1 MLKLAL
7 TVLEDYYRSLESW
20 ADGANVEGYDVD
32 VAYTKETLESVIYY
46 LSIQDF
52 SAACDELDFLY
63 DLKED
68 VPVKS
73 ELAEAV
79 DTIIYVLEDWKT
91 QVVVE
96 FGSLE
101 GEPYRSC
108 VQVRRVV
115 MAQYPRIRL
124 LRKNS
129 GLSQTQFAKLIGMSQ
144 TGYSKYE
151 TGENDIPSSI
161 LIRIADHYDTSVDYL
176 LGRTDRRS
184 PYPKIR

>member
-1 MLKLAL
+1 MRFFDVEVFIMLKLAL

-68 VPVKS
+68 VPDKS

-96 FGSLE
+96 FGLLE

-108 VQVRRVV
+108 V
-115 MAQYPRIRL
+115 
-124 LRKNS
+124 
-129 GLSQTQFAKLIGMSQ
+129 
-144 TGYSKYE
+144 
-151 TGENDIPSSI
+151 
-161 LIRIADHYDTSVDYL
+161 
-176 LGRTDRRS
+176 
-184 PYPKIR
+184 